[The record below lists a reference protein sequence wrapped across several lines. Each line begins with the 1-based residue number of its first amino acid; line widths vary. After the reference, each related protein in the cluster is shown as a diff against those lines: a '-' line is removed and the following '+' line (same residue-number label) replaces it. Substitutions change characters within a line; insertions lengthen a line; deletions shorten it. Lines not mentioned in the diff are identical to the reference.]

1 MVILVT
7 RTQALE
13 NIDGII
19 DGGRLDLDGLEP
31 ALEGGVFFDVFAVLV
46 EGGGADALH
55 LATAQG
61 RLDDVGGVHRALGG
75 AGPDDGVQLV
85 DEQDDVFRAANLVHH
100 GLDAFLELAAVLG
113 AGDHQREVEGDDALF
128 AQNFRDVAL
137 DDFLCEALDDGCL
150 ADAGLAEQHRVVL
163 GAAAEHLDDALDLVG
178 AADDRIHLAFFGD
191 LGEVA
196 AERLERRC
204 LDLFLVAAGL
214 IFLHAGGDAGVT
226 LEVRIQLVQDFL
238 PAKVDVDVEILQ
250 HARRDALALAQQAQQ
265 DVLGADVG
273 VVQRLGFL
281 LGKLEHFLDA
291 RGVRDVAGQF
301 LVRSGADLFLDLE
314 AHGLQVEAHFLED
327 IDGDALAKVDQAEQQ
342 VFGTHEAVVEAV
354 GLLPRQRQHLL
365 GARGE
370 VVH

>member
-1 MVILVT
+1 M
-7 RTQALE
+7 
-13 NIDGII
+13 
-19 DGGRLDLDGLEP
+19 
-31 ALEGGVFFDVFAVLV
+31 
-46 EGGGADALH
+46 
-55 LATAQG
+55 
-61 RLDDVGGVHRALGG
+61 
-75 AGPDDGVQLV
+75 
-85 DEQDDVFRAANLVHH
+85 
-100 GLDAFLELAAVLG
+100 
-113 AGDHQREVEGDDALF
+113 
-128 AQNFRDVAL
+128 
-137 DDFLCEALDDGCL
+137 
-150 ADAGLAEQHRVVL
+150 
-163 GAAAEHLDDALDLVG
+163 DDALDLVG

-204 LDLFLVAAGL
+204 LDLLLVAAGL
-214 IFLHAGGDAGVT
+214 LFLHAGGDGGVAGVA

-301 LVRSGADLFLDLE
+301 LVRAGADLFLDLE

-327 IDGDALAKVDQAEQQ
+327 IDGDALAKVDQAQQQ
-342 VFGTHEAVVEAV
+342 VLGAHEAVVEAV
-354 GLLPRQRQHLL
+354 GLLSRQRQHLL